1 MMAIVSRTKIG
12 VWLLLGCGLV
22 ADQRV
27 ALALQNPPT
36 EHRVNRFP

>member
-1 MMAIVSRTKIG
+1 MMAIAPRTKIG

-27 ALALQNPPT
+27 AQARLNPPT
-36 EHRVNRFP
+36 DHRGNRFP